1 MKKLKFPEVFHTH
14 INLSGRSEVFGGFK
28 KICLRCIY
36 FHATVS
42 SSLPSR
48 CSSLTPTSDQC
59 KRAPPKNISSPIWK
73 SEGIRLGW
81 VLKRFLS
88 VAFPSASPASVCPR
102 SLLRRSTVERQLK
115 RTSGLGR
122 GYVIGLRPSSFFR
135 TAATITPF
143 LISRRFTN
151 RLVLREDWNKWQ
163 VSIRDDRV

>member
-14 INLSGRSEVFGGFK
+14 INLSGRSEIFGGFK

-42 SSLPSR
+42 SSLPSW

-88 VAFPSASPASVCPR
+88 VAFLSASPRSSVIE
-102 SLLRRSTVERQLK
+102 TK
-115 RTSGLGR
+115 RGWTTIETDEWLGSR
-122 GYVIGLRPSSFFR
+122 YVIGLRPSSFFR

>member
-1 MKKLKFPEVFHTH
+1 MASALPYILVLLVLISGGRLADYLRRHFLSTGTVRKIFNTLGKVQEGYGIAWGKSFPCLKQHEKAHVSWSISHTH
-14 INLSGRSEVFGGFK
+14 AHLSGRSEIFGGFK

-42 SSLPSR
+42 SSLPPR

-88 VAFPSASPASVCPR
+88 FAFLSASPASVCPK
-102 SLLRRSTVERQLK
+102 S
-115 RTSGLGR
+115 
-122 GYVIGLRPSSFFR
+122 
-135 TAATITPF
+135 
-143 LISRRFTN
+143 
-151 RLVLREDWNKWQ
+151 
-163 VSIRDDRV
+163 

>member
-14 INLSGRSEVFGGFK
+14 INLSGRSEIFGGFK

-42 SSLPSR
+42 SSLPSW

-88 VAFPSASPASVCPR
+88 VAFLSASPRSSVIETKRGWTTIETDEWLGSRLHYWTQAFLVFSHRRYHHAVSHFAPFYQQAS
-102 SLLRRSTVERQLK
+102 SAW
-115 RTSGLGR
+115 GL
-122 GYVIGLRPSSFFR
+122 
-135 TAATITPF
+135 
-143 LISRRFTN
+143 
-151 RLVLREDWNKWQ
+151 E
-163 VSIRDDRV
+163 